1 MSHIFDKPTDIA
13 VPPVSHPGVGQ
24 VYFLICLKIEINTI
38 RTTFLKQKRSMQGL
52 ILHIFDRVKFYSFI
66 CCLDRRPLN

>member
-13 VPPVSHPGVGQ
+13 VHPGVGQ